1 MSRSDSVSDFSHP
14 GARWRWGVAG
24 VLLLVVIAGFFD
36 RISIAVLFTNQDF
49 NDAIGTGF
57 NPAKLGLLMTAFLF
71 AYGGSGVVLSFVGDI
86 YGPRRSL
93 AIGAGLWGVFMLM
106 VGSTSNYLL
115 LLFYRVLLGLAEGPQ
130 FALVS
135 KVVKRWSPKHEQAR
149 ANSILCVPKIRFCN
163 IGDEGRLEQAV
174 M

>member
-1 MSRSDSVSDFSHP
+1 MSQSGSVLGFSHP

-71 AYGGSGVVLSFVGDI
+71 AYGASGVVLSFVGDI
-86 YGPRRSL
+86 YGPRRSWRS
-93 AIGAGLWGVFMLM
+93 APVSGVC
-106 VGSTSNYLL
+106 S
-115 LLFYRVLLGLAEGPQ
+115 
-130 FALVS
+130 
-135 KVVKRWSPKHEQAR
+135 
-149 ANSILCVPKIRFCN
+149 C
-163 IGDEGRLEQAV
+163 
-174 M
+174 